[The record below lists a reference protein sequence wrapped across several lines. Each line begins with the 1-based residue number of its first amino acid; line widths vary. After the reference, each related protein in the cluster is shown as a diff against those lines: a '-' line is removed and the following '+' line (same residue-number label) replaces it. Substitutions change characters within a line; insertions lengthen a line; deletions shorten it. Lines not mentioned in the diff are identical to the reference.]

1 MDAIFKRILLN
12 IGGTYAFFIYIKAWV
27 ENLNIKNCTK
37 NLVVIMPSYFYKATK
52 NKTWK
57 CSVEKSISVTS

>member
-12 IGGTYAFFIYIKAWV
+12 IGGSYAFFISIKAWV

-37 NLVVIMPSYFYKATK
+37 KLVVIMPSYFYKATK
-52 NKTWK
+52 NKT
-57 CSVEKSISVTS
+57 